1 VSDLERLLRQVD
13 PLEVFPATPALDAA
27 VEIRVLRATAGRRRR
42 RPWLLAAVAAALVT
56 FVAAIAAPGARTS
69 FLDWLRIGGVGIE
82 RRALPPPAAV
92 RGGSLPGMPVSLA
105 EARSAASFAV
115 LVPEELGEPDA
126 VLLQRSPDVMVTLV
140 YGSLDEPRV
149 ILSQWRSEALRYLKI
164 LPYSARVE
172 RIGPPE
178 APSFWI
184 SAAHALG
191 YQRLGGG
198 GAQEPF
204 RLSAPALVWIR
215 GELTY
220 RLEGRVSR
228 GRALEI
234 ARSLDGQ

>member
-1 VSDLERLLRQVD
+1 
-13 PLEVFPATPALDAA
+13 
-27 VEIRVLRATAGRRRR
+27 
-42 RPWLLAAVAAALVT
+42 
-56 FVAAIAAPGARTS
+56 
-69 FLDWLRIGGVGIE
+69 
-82 RRALPPPAAV
+82 
-92 RGGSLPGMPVSLA
+92 
-105 EARSAASFAV
+105 
-115 LVPEELGEPDA
+115 VPEELGEPDA

-149 ILSQWRSEALRYLKI
+149 ILTQWRSEALRYLKI

-172 RIGPPE
+172 RIGPPG

-184 SAAHALG
+184 PAAHTLG

-198 GAQEPF
+198 GAEEPL

-215 GELTY
+215 GELRY

-234 ARSLDGQ
+234 ARSLR